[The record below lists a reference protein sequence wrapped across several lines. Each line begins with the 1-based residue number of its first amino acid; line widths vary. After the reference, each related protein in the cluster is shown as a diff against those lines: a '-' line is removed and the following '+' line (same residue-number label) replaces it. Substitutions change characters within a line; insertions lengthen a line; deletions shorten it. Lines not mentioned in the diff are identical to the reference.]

1 MGLVL
6 RIPKGS
12 RLTWAELD
20 GDFTYLSSSIVDL
33 SSSFAAAIETIGV
46 GATLQASL
54 LPNQTVGGIKT
65 PFTTYAVGTELET
78 ILRDM
83 LVSYVKPA
91 FTSFSIRSGSTAITT
106 AAREVGSTFIV
117 NTASFAASV
126 DNPDGNYPYNVS
138 ITSSGASVD
147 FDQLLVAGEASP
159 STNIIAL
166 SSDRTMTTSGTATSI
181 SFILNGTTSAG
192 AAISQTSITVPFRFK
207 NYLAASATILTNASS
222 DATVQTVAVSETT
235 DSELLTG
242 TAWTATCTSANADP
256 TKYTYIIY
264 PSNYSQI
271 SSIKQNGSQDVT
283 SAFTRLTTTFT
294 ITNASGGTLTV
305 QVYKSNQPGA
315 FANGTNLEIT

>member
-33 SSSFAAAIETIGV
+33 SASFASAIQTA
-46 GATLQASL
+46 GAGSTLQASL
-54 LPNQTVGGIKT
+54 LPNQTVGGIKS
-65 PFTTYAVGTELET
+65 PFTTYAAGTTLES
-78 ILRDM
+78 ILRAM

-91 FTSFSIRSGSTAITT
+91 FTSFSVKNGATAITNT
-106 AAREVGSTFIV
+106 AREVGSTFIV
-117 NTASFAASV
+117 NTASFAASA

-138 ITSSGASVD
+138 ITSSGATVD
-147 FDQLLVAGEASP
+147 FDQLLVAGEASAG
-159 STNIIAL
+159 TNTVAL
-166 SSDRTMTTSGTATSI
+166 SSDRTMTTAGATSI
-181 SFILNGTTSAG
+181 SFILNGTTSTG
-192 AAISQTSITVPFRFK
+192 TAISQTSITVPFRFK
-207 NYLAASATILTNASS
+207 NYLAASATVLTNAST
-222 DATVQTVAVSETT
+222 DAEVQTVAVSEAT

-242 TAWTATCTSANADP
+242 TSWTATCTSANADV

-264 PSNYSQI
+264 PSTYDQI
-271 SSIKQNGSQDVT
+271 TSIKQNGSQDVT
-283 SAFTRLTTTFT
+283 SAFTRLTTTFS
-294 ITNASGGTLTV
+294 ITNASGGTVTV